1 MSSPAPA
8 RSARANRTQ
17 RTVDTVMR
25 ALLRSPLHRPLS
37 GKLLI
42 ITVIGRKT
50 GRRIAVPVAYAEHD
64 GALLVGT
71 AAAWRRNLRPGA
83 PVEVTLRG
91 RTVHADWDVV
101 SDEEQA
107 AELYQVIL
115 AGNSTHGRFVQISL
129 EPDGRVNRAE
139 LRRALDRGVVVLRLR
154 PRAN

>member
-8 RSARANRTQ
+8 RPARASRTQ

-25 ALLRSPLHRPLS
+25 AVLRSPLHRPIS
-37 GKLLI
+37 GKLLVV
-42 ITVIGRKT
+42 TVIGRKT
-50 GRRIAVPVAYAEHD
+50 GRRIPVPVAYAEHD

-71 AAAWRRNLRPGA
+71 SAAWRRNLRPGA

-91 RTVHADWDVV
+91 RTVAADWDIV
-101 SDEEQA
+101 SEEEQA
-107 AELYQVIL
+107 ADLYKVIL
-115 AGNSTHGRFVQISL
+115 VKNATHGRFVQIAL
-129 EPDGRVNRAE
+129 EPDGEVNRAD